1 MISTLLWLV
10 APIYKETFMPLYEYF
25 CENCQMDFT
34 LLQSTNT
41 NKEESECSECGS
53 KNTRYK
59 FSSFSAKIQGKPLAD
74 LQKPVTAD
82 DLPNKNVLKIPPAR
96 HISEYQ

>member
-1 MISTLLWLV
+1 MVSCSGLQG
-10 APIYKETFMPLYEYF
+10 KLYASLRIF
-25 CENCQMDFT
+25 LRKLPGGFT
-34 LLQSTNT
+34 LLQSTDT

-59 FSSFSAKIQGKPLAD
+59 FSSFAAKIQGKPHAD
-74 LQKPVTAD
+74 LQKPVTVD

>member
-1 MISTLLWLV
+1 MMGM
-10 APIYKETFMPLYEYF
+10 YKSADSVGH
-25 CENCQMDFT
+25 DFYHGHNIQKVSKRGGGV
-34 LLQSTNT
+34 LQFTDEPNILAKAFT
-41 NKEESECSECGS
+41 
-53 KNTRYK
+53 
-59 FSSFSAKIQGKPLAD
+59 AKIQGKPFAD